1 MATCHGSPW
10 RSSGCMSATS
20 PCSSARTLASPARPA
35 PTRCGSS
42 RRRSIFANLALQSKP
57 PRCGSCRRQS
67 LVLPVAM
74 LACPWYI
81 FPRRCSSTSYHRSVL
96 LGLAVSPTEPAL
108 NMLQLE
114 AKARHHKTACK
125 QDCGKTS
132 ICSGRQLKPRR
143 PLLSDRHALN
153 LANSRK
159 PDTDRAAS
167 VRGWDLEAGAW
178 DLELERSDPRCTK
191 IKQILY
197 AVLMMGSCC
206 EHPISELLVI
216 ANRRNH
222 DASQA
227 YDIAEEQDDVLQ
239 ED

>member
-1 MATCHGSPW
+1 MALVWDPGIAGEASAYALWLFASPVHL
-10 RSSGCMSATS
+10 RQLGIAV
-20 PCSSARTLASPARPA
+20 LASQVRFLQAPEPCPA
-35 PTRCGSS
+35 
-42 RRRSIFANLALQSKP
+42 
-57 PRCGSCRRQS
+57 CRDAR
-67 LVLPVAM
+67 LPV
-74 LACPWYI
+74 
-81 FPRRCSSTSYHRSVL
+81 
-96 LGLAVSPTEPAL
+96 
-108 NMLQLE
+108 QLE

-239 ED
+239 EILEYDTMHWG